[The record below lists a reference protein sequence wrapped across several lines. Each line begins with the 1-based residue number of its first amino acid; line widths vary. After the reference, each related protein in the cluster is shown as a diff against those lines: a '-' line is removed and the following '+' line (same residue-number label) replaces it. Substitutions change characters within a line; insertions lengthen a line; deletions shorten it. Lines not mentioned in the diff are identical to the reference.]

1 MPASDPHSDTRA
13 PGAPFVLIVDDVE
26 DNREMYAEYLRFAG
40 FEVVTAAN
48 GEEGLEQALAD
59 PPDAVVLDLTMPRLD
74 GWGLAAALR
83 GDARTQHTQ
92 ILVLSGHALTGTEE
106 GARKAGAHSFLTKP
120 CLPEDLAAEVK
131 RLLGQS

>member
-1 MPASDPHSDTRA
+1 MLLDV
-13 PGAPFVLIVDDVE
+13 PFILIVDDVE

-48 GEEGLEQALAD
+48 GEEGLEQALAK

-74 GWGLAAALR
+74 GWALAAALR
-83 GDARTQHTQ
+83 GDARTQHTR
-92 ILVLSGHALTGTEE
+92 IVVLSGHALTGTEE
-106 GARKAGAHSFLTKP
+106 GALKAGAHSFLTKP
-120 CLPEDLAAEVK
+120 CLPEDLAAEVR